1 MFGLILKM
9 FIELLTGLDNG
20 FNRTKCRSLSNEKI
34 MTQSAL
40 INHAN
45 VNVNWQMVE
54 NVIQIKIGIM
64 MNVDASAKNVIYMK
78 KFIFGILLHV
88 VAKMVNIY

>member
-9 FIELLTGLDNG
+9 FIELLTGLVNG

-45 VNVNWQMVE
+45 VNVNW
-54 NVIQIKIGIM
+54 
-64 MNVDASAKNVIYMK
+64 
-78 KFIFGILLHV
+78 
-88 VAKMVNIY
+88 